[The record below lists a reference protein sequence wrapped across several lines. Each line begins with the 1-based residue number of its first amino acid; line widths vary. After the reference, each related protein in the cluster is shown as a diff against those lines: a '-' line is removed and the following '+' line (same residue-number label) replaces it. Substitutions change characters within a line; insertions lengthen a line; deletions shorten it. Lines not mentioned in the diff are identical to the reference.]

1 MDLGARGCK
10 KKRGMFNITEFERKH
25 GLRFVES
32 ENGFRY
38 YGNLFLY
45 KCDIESLPNN
55 LVVEGYL
62 DLEGTCITSLPDN
75 LTVGSFLDIRGT
87 KITSLPDNLTVGDYL
102 DIRGTKITSL
112 PDNLIVG
119 GLLNIEGTRI
129 THIPNDLVVGGS
141 LDLRGTDITSL
152 PDDLTVGGVLDIRYT
167 GITSLPNNLTVGGIL
182 LSHKKQ
188 VTSIPDNLTVNKD
201 FVSEEIGLFI
211 DNKKNNV
218 IPNCIEWHNGKYIK
232 ADGIFSEVVSHKGNV
247 RRIKKIGS
255 DKIAYL
261 VTDGRGK
268 WAHGETLEEAKR
280 DLIYKISKVD
290 KSKYENYTLDTEV
303 TFEEGIEMYRV
314 ITGACSFGV
323 KDFAENRLKKRKEK
337 YKVSEIISITKGEY
351 GNKKLCDYFNNKKNK

>member
-1 MDLGARGCK
+1 
-10 KKRGMFNITEFERKH
+10 MFNITEFERKH

-38 YGNLFLY
+38 YGDLLLY

-62 DLEGTCITSLPDN
+62 DLDGASITSLPDN
-75 LTVGSFLDIRGT
+75 LTVGGYLDIRGT

-167 GITSLPNNLTVGGIL
+167 GITSLPNNLKVGWSLIIDNTGI
-182 LSHKKQ
+182 
-188 VTSIPDNLTVNKD
+188 TSLPDNLTVCGFLSLD
-201 FVSEEIGLFI
+201 GLGITDVSKV
-211 DNKKNNV
+211 KKPYNNF
-218 IPNCIEWHNGKYIK
+218 IEWHNGKYIK
-232 ADGIFSEVVSHKGNV
+232 ADGVFSEVVSRKGNV

-261 VTDGRGK
+261 VTDGRGR
-268 WAHGETLEEAKR
+268 WAHGDTLEEAKR
-280 DLIYKISKVD
+280 DLIYKISNTD

-314 ITGACSFGV
+314 ITGACLFGV
-323 KDFAENRLKKRKEK
+323 KNFVENRLKKRKEK

-351 GNKKLCDYFNNKKNK
+351 GNEKFYEYFNNKKINKKKWKN